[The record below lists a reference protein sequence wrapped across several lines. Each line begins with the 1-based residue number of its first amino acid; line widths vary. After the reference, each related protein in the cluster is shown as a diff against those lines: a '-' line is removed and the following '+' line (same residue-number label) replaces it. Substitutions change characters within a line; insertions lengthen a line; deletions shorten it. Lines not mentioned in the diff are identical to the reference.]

1 MHRWGGEVR
10 SDLALLKNEISLHDS
25 LVSTHLNPSLRSSEK
40 AALLKGNWYYKL
52 EITIK
57 TS

>member
-1 MHRWGGEVR
+1 MQRWGGEVR

-40 AALLKGNWYYKL
+40 AALLKGNWY
-52 EITIK
+52 
-57 TS
+57 